1 MLLTSS
7 EYTEGFSLFLE
18 AYSRFSALHANCNH
32 YGDSYG
38 RSFLLEALARFLTN
52 YSLRATVTPDS
63 LLCTCGSSAAFDL
76 LGSAL
81 CDPGDAVLIVAPCY
95 FAFDRDFS
103 LRTQARLYYVD
114 THPTGFVLTEAL
126 LEEAYARATEE
137 GSVPKLVVFTN
148 PSNPVGTVYSSE
160 ELGTLL
166 HFAKKH
172 DLHILSDEVYSLSV
186 DETEEGQPPFVSFA
200 KFVENDEEGR
210 ARVTVHWGLSKDF
223 GLHGFR
229 FSCLHTYNTEL
240 LALMRQ
246 LSYLYELPSPTQSLV
261 ANMLNDDE
269 FIKKSVS
276 SMRAV
281 LKERR
286 RTVEQFFDEHDIPYA
301 RTHAAFFLYV
311 DLRRFMREPTAEEE
325 QRLCKHLYANG
336 GVFVSPGASYHS
348 SEPGW
353 FRVVF
358 TANSMET
365 TLLGLSRLCSALCQ
379 YESS

>member
-1 MLLTSS
+1 M
-7 EYTEGFSLFLE
+7 
-18 AYSRFSALHANCNH
+18 
-32 YGDSYG
+32 
-38 RSFLLEALARFLTN
+38 
-52 YSLRATVTPDS
+52 
-63 LLCTCGSSAAFDL
+63 
-76 LGSAL
+76 
-81 CDPGDAVLIVAPCY
+81 
-95 FAFDRDFS
+95 
-103 LRTQARLYYVD
+103 
-114 THPTGFVLTEAL
+114 
-126 LEEAYARATEE
+126 
-137 GSVPKLVVFTN
+137 VFTN

-166 HFAKKH
+166 RFAKKH

-261 ANMLNDDE
+261 ANVCRSPASHCPDAERRRVHQEERQQHARGPQGETTDR
-269 FIKKSVS
+269 
-276 SMRAV
+276 RAV
-281 LKERR
+281 LRR
-286 RTVEQFFDEHDIPYA
+286 A
-301 RTHAAFFLYV
+301 RHPLRQDPRRLLPLRGSQVRCTPLPPMR
-311 DLRRFMREPTAEEE
+311 RRFMREPTAEEE

-358 TANSMET
+358 TANSVRPPDRPRCLDGNHAPGPLAA
-365 TLLGLSRLCSALCQ
+365 LLRPLPVRILLRSVLRPLFAFAVVFRFSLPLIHHLNFPLRLLFIAFLAFLLLPAFASVPAPVYVSVPYLTSIFSFCILLVAARPRTGAACPVPTFSVLKPL
-379 YESS
+379 